1 MTGPIIAISN
11 LRLVRPKPRH
21 SNNTT
26 RAHSCRDLGTTVEVT
41 MDQWYRQNK
50 VLIPWA
56 LLGLEVVVSVG
67 LGLYKINTGSSRDT
81 HVVPSPL
88 KTLIPRLSDAETADL
103 PYPPD
108 AYPGARDVLSPYG
121 SLRVYEW
128 GPEDG
133 RKVVLVHGI
142 STPCVALG
150 AIAHGLVDA
159 GCRVILFDLPGR
171 GYSCTPVPTP
181 HSNRLYTTIILLAL
195 TSSPIHWTGNGNRF
209 SLIGYSL
216 GGAIVATFTA
226 YFPSLVSSLVL
237 LAPGGL
243 IRKERHTMTNRFLYN
258 TGLLPET
265 TLERIIKSRL
275 KAGDTPTKATPPK
288 EGPTPAAPVI
298 GEAPKE
304 KPTKAP
310 QLSRARPGITVPEV
324 VAWQL
329 DNHPGFVKSFISSI
343 RYGPVSEEHCH
354 WRRLGDRLAAQNAST
369 EEEYAEQGLKNG
381 KVLIIGGSK
390 DGLIAKDE
398 LIDDA
403 TEVLGANNVEFE
415 FLDAGHELPI
425 TKSLDIVHYILS
437 FWQ

>member
-1 MTGPIIAISN
+1 
-11 LRLVRPKPRH
+11 
-21 SNNTT
+21 
-26 RAHSCRDLGTTVEVT
+26 
-41 MDQWYRQNK
+41 MDKWYRQNK

-56 LLGLEVVVSVG
+56 LLGLEIAVSVG

-81 HVVPSPL
+81 QVVPSPL
-88 KTLIPRLSDAETADL
+88 KTLIPSLSDAEAEDL

-108 AYPGARDVLSPYG
+108 AYPGARDVISPHG

-142 STPCVALG
+142 TTPCVALG
-150 AIAHGLVDA
+150 AIAHGLVDD

-195 TSSPIHWTGNGNRF
+195 TSSPIPWTGNGNRF
-209 SLIGYSL
+209 CLIGYSL
-216 GGAIVATFTA
+216 GGAIAATFTA

-243 IRKERHTMTNRFLYN
+243 IRKERHTTTNKFLYN

-288 EGPTPAAPVI
+288 ESITPAAPVT

-304 KPTKAP
+304 TPTKTP
-310 QLSRARPGITVPEV
+310 ELSRARPGIIVPKV
-324 VAWQL
+324 VEWQL
-329 DNHPGFVKSFISSI
+329 DNHCGFVKSFISSI

-369 EEEYAEQGLKNG
+369 DEEFTKQGLKNG
-381 KVLIIGGSK
+381 KLLIIGGSK
-390 DGLIAKDE
+390 DGLIVKDE
-398 LIDDA
+398 LVNDA
-403 TEVLGANNVEFE
+403 IEVLGANNVKFE

-425 TKSLDIVHYILS
+425 TKSREIVHCILN

>member
-1 MTGPIIAISN
+1 MN
-11 LRLVRPKPRH
+11 
-21 SNNTT
+21 
-26 RAHSCRDLGTTVEVT
+26 
-41 MDQWYRQNK
+41 QWYRQNK
-50 VLIPWA
+50 VLIPWG
-56 LLGLEVVVSVG
+56 LLGLEVAVAVG

-81 HVVPSPL
+81 QVVPSPL
-88 KTLIPRLSDAETADL
+88 ETLVSRLSDAEIADL

-121 SLRVYEW
+121 TLRVYEW
-128 GPEDG
+128 GPDDG
-133 RKVVLVHGI
+133 RKVLLVHGI

-171 GYSCTPVPTP
+171 GYSSTPVPTP

-195 TSSPIHWTGNGNRF
+195 TSSPVPWTGNGNRF
-209 SLIGYSL
+209 CLMGYSL
-216 GGAIVATFTA
+216 GGAIAATFTA
-226 YFPSLVSSLVL
+226 YFPSLISSLVL

-243 IRKERHTMTNRFLYN
+243 IRKERHTLTNRFLYN

-275 KAGDTPTKATPPK
+275 KGGDTPTKATPPK
-288 EGPTPAAPVI
+288 DSITPAASVI
-298 GEAPKE
+298 GEAPTE
-304 KPTKAP
+304 TPTKAP
-310 QLSRARPGITVPEV
+310 ELSRARPGITVPKV
-324 VAWQL
+324 VDWQL
-329 DNHPGFVKSFISSI
+329 DNHRGFVKSFISSI

-354 WRRLGDRLAAQNAST
+354 WRQLGDRLAAQNAST
-369 EEEYAEQGLKNG
+369 DEEYAQEGLKNG

-390 DGLIAKDE
+390 DSLIVKDE

-425 TKSLDIVHYILS
+425 TKSREIIQNILN